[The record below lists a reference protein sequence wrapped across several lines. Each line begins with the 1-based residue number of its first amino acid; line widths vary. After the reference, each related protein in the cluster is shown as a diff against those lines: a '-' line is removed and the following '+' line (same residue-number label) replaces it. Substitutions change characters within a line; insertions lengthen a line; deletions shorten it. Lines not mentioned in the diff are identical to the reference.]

1 MIKLLFEEQAVSELQ
16 NFIRHYEEAFFELY
30 RDSGVWNE
38 ELIIQNYRESA
49 SKLYNTVLQ
58 GIENRLSRKKV
69 LGRKTAEHWKELAFH
84 VGERLI
90 IVRYSEDL
98 RRKARWIESIVIDR
112 KPIIF

>member
-1 MIKLLFEEQAVSELQ
+1 MRLLFEEQAVGELQ

-38 ELIIQNYRESA
+38 ELIIQSYRESTTR
-49 SKLYNTVLQ
+49 LYIAILEE
-58 GIENRLSRKKV
+58 IESRLSRQKV

-98 RRKARWIESIVIDR
+98 KRKIRWIESIAIDR